1 MIETVNLSAGYGG
14 RPVVAGVNISVRGGE
29 FVAVIG
35 PNAAGKTTLLKTLAR
50 LMKPLGGVVY
60 VDGAAAAR
68 MSAREIARLVGA
80 VLTEQLRPTQLT
92 VFEAVSLGRY
102 PYTNSL
108 HTLTDRDRR
117 EVWRALAD
125 AGIEHL
131 ADRRLSELSDGQR
144 QKVMIARALA
154 QEPKVLIL
162 DEPVTY
168 LDPKARVE
176 ILLTIKR
183 VAREREIAVIA
194 SLHEVELALRM
205 ADRLLIVSGGRVVL
219 YDSPEEFVALG
230 GPMHLYGLDGQL
242 TFSPEL
248 MSVEFRPGAEDK
260 PRLFVVA
267 GGGSG
272 ALVYR
277 MLARLGYQ
285 FSTGVLHKGDIDYC
299 VAALLGGVIIAEQAF
314 QPISPENVHRAL
326 EEARDCA
333 AAIYTSPPIGPLN
346 SENQILAETI
356 ALQGIPLIVLGPAEV
371 KGAAIRVESLAELS
385 KSIEMVLENVRAV
398 EPAPAR
404 R

>member
-1 MIETVNLSAGYGG
+1 MIEAINLSAGYGG
-14 RPVVAGVNISVRGGE
+14 RSVIAGVNLSVGGGE

-35 PNAAGKTTLLKTLAR
+35 PNAAGKTSLLKTLAH

-60 VDGAAAAR
+60 VDGAAASR

-92 VFEAVSLGRY
+92 VFEVVSLGRY

-108 HTLTDRDRR
+108 HTLTERDRR

-125 AGIEHL
+125 TSVTHL

-154 QEPKVLIL
+154 QEPRVLIL

-183 VAREREIAVIA
+183 IAKERGIAVIA

-205 ADRLLIVSGGRVVL
+205 ADRLLIVSGGKVML

-230 GPMHLYGLDGQL
+230 GPTHLYELDGGS
-242 TFSPEL
+242 TFSPEF
-248 MSVEFRPGAEDK
+248 MSVEFRPGAGDK

-272 ALVYR
+272 SLVYR

-299 VAALLGGVIIAEQAF
+299 VAALLGGEVIAEHAF
-314 QPISPENVHRAL
+314 HPISPENIHRAI
-326 EEARDCA
+326 EEARECA
-333 AAIYTSPPIGPLN
+333 AVIYTSPPIGPLN

-356 ALQGIPLIVLGPAEV
+356 ALQGIPLIVLGTAEIR
-371 KGAAIRVESLAELS
+371 GAAVRVESVAELS
-385 KSIEMVLENVRAV
+385 KSIETVLENSRAV
-398 EPAPAR
+398 ESMSAR

>member
-1 MIETVNLSAGYGG
+1 MIEAVNLSAGYGG
-14 RPVVAGVNISVRGGE
+14 RSVVAGVNLSVRGGE
-29 FVAVIG
+29 LVAVIG
-35 PNAAGKTTLLKTLAR
+35 PNAAGKTTLLKTLAH
-50 LMKPLGGVVY
+50 LMKPMGGVVY
-60 VDGAAAAR
+60 VDGTAASR
-68 MSAREIARLVGA
+68 MSVREIARLVGA

-92 VFEAVSLGRY
+92 VFEVVSLGRY

-117 EVWRALAD
+117 EVWRALAET
-125 AGIEHL
+125 GITHL
-131 ADRRLSELSDGQR
+131 ADRRLGELSDGQR

-154 QEPKVLIL
+154 QEPKALIL

-183 VAREREIAVIA
+183 IARERGIAVIA

-205 ADRLLIVSGGRVVL
+205 ADRLLVVSGGRVLV
-219 YDSPEEFVALG
+219 YDSPEEFAALG
-230 GPMHLYGLDGQL
+230 GPAYLYGLDGGS

-248 MSVEFRPGAEDK
+248 MSVEFRPGLENK

-267 GGGSG
+267 GGGTGS
-272 ALVYR
+272 LVYR

-285 FSTGVLHKGDIDYC
+285 FSTGVLHRGDIDYC
-299 VAALLGGVIIAEQAF
+299 VASLLGGVVIAEQAF

-371 KGAAIRVESLAELS
+371 RGSAIRVERLAELS
-385 KSIEMVLENVRAV
+385 KTIDTVVENVRAV
-398 EPAPAR
+398 EPATVR